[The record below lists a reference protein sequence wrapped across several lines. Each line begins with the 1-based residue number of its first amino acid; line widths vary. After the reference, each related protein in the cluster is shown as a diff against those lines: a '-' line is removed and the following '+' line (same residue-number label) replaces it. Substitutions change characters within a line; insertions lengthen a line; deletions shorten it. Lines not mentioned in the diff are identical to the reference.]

1 MPERTQRRK
10 LRRDPPEDQDL
21 LENSNSSKVE
31 NKVSKRLRDT
41 EHCHREIIE
50 LIENLS
56 TKVDNLTNSSSL
68 EPGCSGSETET
79 HVNSRFSF
87 RIY

>member
-21 LENSNSSKVE
+21 LENSNLPTDENTCISEQGFEGSSSKVE

-41 EHCHREIIE
+41 SIAIE
-50 LIENLS
+50 RLLN
-56 TKVDNLTNSSSL
+56 
-68 EPGCSGSETET
+68 
-79 HVNSRFSF
+79 
-87 RIY
+87 